1 MPVRINRRLA
11 VKFSLFG
18 DSQALSEAK
27 SKLKAID
34 RSQAVI
40 EFDLEGTILTANANF
55 LKTMGYELN
64 EVLGQNHSMF
74 VDDAYK
80 KSDEYKNFW
89 AVLKRGDF
97 QSAIYRRLG
106 KNGREVWIRATY
118 NPIMNA
124 KGKPYKV
131 IKFATDIT
139 EQQNRNAAYEGQ
151 VKAIDRSQAVIEFDL
166 DGTILTANANFLKTM
181 GYSLEEIQGRHHS
194 MFVDDAVKQ
203 SAEYKAAWDGLRAGK
218 YLGGEFRRLRK
229 DGNGVWIQATY
240 NPVMDASGR
249 PYRIIK
255 FATDISEQKRRT
267 VDYEGQI
274 NAIHRSQAVIEFNCD
289 GTIITANKNF
299 LKTMGYSLEEIQGR
313 HHSMFVDEAEKNSTK
328 YKEFW
333 ETLNR
338 GDYHAAEFRRIGK
351 GGREVYIQASYNPI
365 MRPSGALVKI
375 VKFASD
381 VTSDVVARKQAE
393 YIRSLLEETASG
405 AEELSGSVQ
414 EIAESMENTRSVST
428 EAAEEVVRV
437 DNSAKRLDGA
447 AQAMSGIL
455 ETINDIAEQINL
467 LALNATIEAAR
478 AGDAGKGFAV
488 VAGEV
493 KNLANQAQ
501 SATNEIRGEIGNML
515 SVSSDVVGALTA
527 IRTRIDSVQSLVAAS
542 AAAVEEQSAVTGTMS
557 TNMRRAVEE
566 AENLRG

>member
-1 MPVRINRRLA
+1 
-11 VKFSLFG
+11 VKFSFFG
-18 DSQALSEAK
+18 DSNALSEAK

-40 EFDLEGTILTANANF
+40 EFDLDGKILTANENF
-55 LKTMGYELN
+55 LKTMGYELD
-64 EVLGQNHSMF
+64 EVLGQSHSMF
-74 VDDAYK
+74 VDDEYK

-89 AVLKRGDF
+89 ALLKRGDF
-97 QSAIYRRLG
+97 QSAIYRRIG

-118 NPIMNA
+118 NPIMNTR
-124 KGKPYKV
+124 GKPYKV

-139 EQQNRNAAYEGQ
+139 EQKNRNAEYEGQ
-151 VKAIDRSQAVIEFDL
+151 VKAIDRAQAVIEFDL
-166 DGTILTANANFLKTM
+166 DGIILTANKNFLKTM
-181 GYSLEEIQGRHHS
+181 GYSLEEIQGKHHS
-194 MFVDDAVKQ
+194 MFVQEDVKQ
-203 SAEYKAAWDGLRAGK
+203 SAEYKEAWAGLRAGR

-229 DGNGVWIQATY
+229 DGQGVWIQATY

-249 PYRIIK
+249 PYKVIK
-255 FATDISEQKRRT
+255 FATDISDQKRRN

-289 GTIITANKNF
+289 GTIITANNNF
-299 LKTMGYSLEEIQGR
+299 LKTMGYSLEEVQGK
-313 HHSMFVDEAEKNSTK
+313 HHSMFVDEAEKGSAE

-351 GGREVYIQASYNPI
+351 GGREVFIQASYNPI
-365 MRPSGALVKI
+365 MRPSGSLVKI
-375 VKFASD
+375 VKFATD
-381 VTSDVVARKQAE
+381 VTGDVIARKQAE

-542 AAAVEEQSAVTGTMS
+542 ATAVEEQSAVTGTMS